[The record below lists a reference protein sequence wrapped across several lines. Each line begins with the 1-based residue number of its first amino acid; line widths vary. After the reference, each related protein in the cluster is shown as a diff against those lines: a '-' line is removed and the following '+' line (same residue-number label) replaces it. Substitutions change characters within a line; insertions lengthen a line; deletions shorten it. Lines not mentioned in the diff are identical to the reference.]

1 MAAGEEKQ
9 ANAESAPQRAVV
21 AAVERA
27 TGWQAPPGAGAAEA
41 AAALWRRVAADE
53 NAVAATAHAL
63 RLVVAVAEGARAE
76 GVAAAT
82 VDAALLRAARA
93 VSLAGGAAELQA
105 ALRRLVTDLQHP
117 PLEPQGW
124 SAHLARRAGDY
135 IRRHYHRRLTL
146 EELARETDLSPTYFC
161 ALFKREWGIGFRR
174 FLQEVRLAE
183 ARRLLSEPGHTVEA
197 VANAVGFED
206 VHYFTRVFRRVVGVP
221 PGEYRRRRQQEAYRE
236 PEE

>member
-53 NAVAATAHAL
+53 NAVAATAHAR

-82 VDAALLRAARA
+82 GDAALLRAARA
-93 VSLAGGAAELQA
+93 VSLAG
-105 ALRRLVTDLQHP
+105 
-117 PLEPQGW
+117 
-124 SAHLARRAGDY
+124 
-135 IRRHYHRRLTL
+135 
-146 EELARETDLSPTYFC
+146 
-161 ALFKREWGIGFRR
+161 
-174 FLQEVRLAE
+174 
-183 ARRLLSEPGHTVEA
+183 
-197 VANAVGFED
+197 
-206 VHYFTRVFRRVVGVP
+206 
-221 PGEYRRRRQQEAYRE
+221 
-236 PEE
+236 